1 MINENR
7 EQLFNNFLS
16 ALEEY
21 RKKLNGIPKELY
33 EPQSYILSL
42 GGKRMRPLMVLM
54 GCELFGQPAKKAIN
68 AALAIEVFH
77 NFSLIHDD
85 IMDNAPLRRG
95 KLTVHEKWNS
105 NIAILS
111 GDAMLVEAY
120 KLIAD
125 YDAILIKKL
134 LPVFNK
140 TAVEVC
146 EGQQLDMNFETQQC
160 SLDDYIRMITLK
172 TAVLLG
178 ASFQMG
184 AIIADASNE
193 DCNNIYE
200 FGLQTGI
207 AFQLMDDL
215 LDTYG
220 DAEKFGK
227 KPGGDIL
234 AAKKTY
240 LFLKTLELAV
250 PEDKLKLENLYRDKT
265 ELPEQEKISQVIS
278 LFNKYQVKELLEKE
292 MQIYFKRGISSLNQ
306 IHAADQKKLELKEF
320 AESLMYRES

>member
-7 EQLFNNFLS
+7 EQLFNDFLL
-16 ALEEY
+16 ALEDF
-21 RKKLNGIPKELY
+21 RKKLNGTPNELY
-33 EPQSYILSL
+33 EPQSYMLSL

-54 GCELFGQPAKKAIN
+54 GCELFGQPANKAFD

-77 NFSLIHDD
+77 NFTLIHDD

-95 KLTVHEKWNS
+95 KSTVHEKWNS

-120 KLIAD
+120 KLLTN
-125 YDAILIKKL
+125 YDAALLKKL
-134 LPVFNK
+134 LPVFNQ

-160 SLDDYIRMITLK
+160 SLDDYIKMISLK

-184 AIIADASNE
+184 AIIAKASEE
-193 DCNNIYE
+193 DGGKIYN

-234 AAKKTY
+234 AGKKTY
-240 LFLKTLELAV
+240 LFLKTLELADAK
-250 PEDKLKLENLYRDKT
+250 DKIELDNLYQTKS
-265 ELPEQEKISQVIS
+265 EIQEQEKISKVIS
-278 LFNKYQVKELLEKE
+278 LFDKYQVKDLLEKE
-292 MQIYFKRGISSLNQ
+292 MQHFFEKGISSLNQ
-306 IHAADQKKLELKEF
+306 INADAQKKLLLKEF
-320 AESLMYRES
+320 AEALMYRES